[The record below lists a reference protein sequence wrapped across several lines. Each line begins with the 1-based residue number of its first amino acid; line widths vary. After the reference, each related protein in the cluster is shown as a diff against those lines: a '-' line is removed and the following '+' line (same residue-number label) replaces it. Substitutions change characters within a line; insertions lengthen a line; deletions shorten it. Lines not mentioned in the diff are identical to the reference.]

1 MPRTAI
7 VDTSPLYYLH
17 QVNHLELLRLVYD
30 RVVVPVAVQTELD
43 KGRRSGYDTPDVG
56 GIAWIHIELS
66 PSRLVPSDEY
76 LGAGE
81 SEAIA
86 LGLHIPESVLIV
98 DDKLGREVA
107 EGRELRVTGT
117 LGVLVR
123 AKRSGHIASVG
134 TIIDAMRDQGMR
146 LSDQVVLRALRLA
159 DES

>member
-1 MPRTAI
+1 
-7 VDTSPLYYLH
+7 
-17 QVNHLELLRLVYD
+17 
-30 RVVVPVAVQTELD
+30 
-43 KGRRSGYDTPDVG
+43 
-56 GIAWIHIELS
+56 
-66 PSRLVPSDEY
+66 
-76 LGAGE
+76 
-81 SEAIA
+81 
-86 LGLHIPESVLIV
+86 
-98 DDKLGREVA
+98 LGREVA